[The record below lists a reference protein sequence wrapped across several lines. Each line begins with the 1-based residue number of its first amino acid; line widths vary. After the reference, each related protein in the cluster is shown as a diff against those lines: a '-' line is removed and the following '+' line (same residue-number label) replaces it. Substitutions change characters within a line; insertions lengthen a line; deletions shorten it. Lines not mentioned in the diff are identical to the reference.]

1 MSARRAMNVAY
12 AMLSENMPL
21 DERKSFQASLD
32 MSVLDWNVY
41 QQAEL
46 AKERRRRADVV
57 KGVGEVG

>member
-21 DERKSFQASLD
+21 DERKSFRASLD